1 MGSILI
7 VGSGSHESKV
17 DSNVEEEIKG
27 GLSSYL
33 EGIFFVFVIVIISG
47 YSAVFMEKLFKEK
60 HSSED
65 KDYIVNDDYEDD
77 NDDKGSDSDQQ
88 QQLITNEKSQTSPS
102 HSIKIPTSVNSSSIW
117 ECNFQLAF
125 FSMILMFFILII
137 NGYNQQNNSLF
148 TNWSVYAFILTFLQG
163 SGGLIAAASLKYT
176 NANLKTLATTLSI
189 VFSSILEFTFMG
201 LNLTISMIVGIVT
214 VIAAVY
220 SFTLH

>member
-7 VGSGSHESKV
+7 VGSRSREGKG
-17 DSNVEEEIKG
+17 DSNSEDEAKG
-27 GLSSYL
+27 GLSIYL

-47 YSAVFMEKLFKEK
+47 YSAVFMEKLFK
-60 HSSED
+60 HSED
-65 KDYIVNDDYEDD
+65 KECKGVVNDDSKDD
-77 NDDKGSDSDQQ
+77 SKDNDSDQE
-88 QQLITNEKSQTSPS
+88 QLLMINEKSPSSPS
-102 HSIKIPTSVNSSSIW
+102 LSMKMPAAGNSSSIW

-137 NGYNQQNNSLF
+137 NGYNQQSESTLF
-148 TNWSVYAFILTFLQG
+148 SNWSAYPCILTILQG

-189 VFSSILEFTFMG
+189 VFSSILEFAFMG
-201 LNLTISMIVGIVT
+201 LNLTTSMIVGIVT